1 MTSPDGNRWLT
12 YSTGDVCLFVSISN
26 TEADGG
32 KIMSEKFINVI
43 GAGLAGS
50 EAAWQIAKRG
60 IKVHLYEMRPVRQ
73 TAAHHTDKFAEL
85 VCSNS
90 LRGNSLT
97 NAVGVLKEEMRQ
109 LDSVIIRSADECAVP
124 AGGALAVDRHE
135 FAALVTES
143 VKNHPNVTVFT
154 EEITEIPEGPTVI
167 ATGPLTSK
175 DLSDQL
181 RVLTGEDYLYFYDA
195 AAPIIE
201 KESIDMDKV
210 YLKSRY
216 DKGEAAYLNCPMTE
230 EEFDR
235 FYEALTTAETVP
247 LKEFEKE
254 IYFEGCMPIE
264 VMGQR
269 GKKTM
274 LFGPMKPVGLEDP
287 KTGKRPYAV
296 VQLRQDDAAGTLYNL
311 VGFQTHLKWGAQ
323 KEVLRLIPG
332 LENVEIVRYGVMHRN
347 TFINS
352 PNLLKPTYQY
362 REREDLFFAGQMTG
376 VEGYVESAASGL
388 VAGMNAAKQLLGEEL
403 VEFPQETAI
412 GSMAYYITHTNAK
425 NFQPMNA
432 NFGIFKELEVR
443 IKNKQ
448 ERYEAYANRAL
459 ETIQNFI
466 KK

>member
-1 MTSPDGNRWLT
+1 MK
-12 YSTGDVCLFVSISN
+12 
-26 TEADGG
+26 EAV
-32 KIMSEKFINVI
+32 KVI

-50 EAAWQIAKRG
+50 EAAWQIAQRG
-60 IKVHLYEMRPVRQ
+60 VKVFLYEMRPVKQ

-90 LRGNSLT
+90 LRANSLT
-97 NAVGVLKEEMRQ
+97 NAVGVLKEEMRL
-109 LDSVIIRSADECAVP
+109 LDSCIVKAADSSSVP

-135 FAALVTES
+135 FAAMVTKQ
-143 VKNHPNVTVFT
+143 VKSHPNVTVVH
-154 EEITEIPEGPTVI
+154 EEVVDIPEGPTII

-175 DLSDQL
+175 ALSMSL
-181 RVLTGEDYLYFYDA
+181 RKITGEDYLYFYDA

-201 KESIDMDKV
+201 KESIDMSKV

-235 FYEALTTAETVP
+235 FYDTLINAETAP

-254 IYFEGCMPIE
+254 IFFESCMPIE
-264 VMGQR
+264 VMALR

-287 KTGKRPYAV
+287 HTGKRPFAV
-296 VQLRQDDAAGTLYNL
+296 VQLRQDDAAGTLYNI

-323 KEVLRLIPG
+323 KEVIRLIPG
-332 LENVEIVRYGVMHRN
+332 LENAEIVRYGVMHRN

-352 PNLLKPTYQY
+352 PKVLKATYQLKD
-362 REREDLFFAGQMTG
+362 REDLFFAGQMTG

-388 VAGMNAAKQLLGEEL
+388 IAGINAARIVAGQTPI
-403 VEFPQETAI
+403 EFPHETAI
-412 GSMAYYITHTNAK
+412 GSLARYIATANPD
-425 NFQPMNA
+425 NFQPMNI
-432 NFGIFKELEVR
+432 NFGLLPELNMKIKGKKERNE
-443 IKNKQ
+443 Q
-448 ERYEAYANRAL
+448 HATRAL
-459 ETIQNFI
+459 QTIQKFMKNM
-466 KK
+466 

>member
-1 MTSPDGNRWLT
+1 MNQT
-12 YSTGDVCLFVSISN
+12 V
-26 TEADGG
+26 
-32 KIMSEKFINVI
+32 NVI

-50 EAAWQIAKRG
+50 EAAWQLAKRG
-60 IKVHLYEMRPVRQ
+60 FNVRLYEMRPVKQ
-73 TAAHHTDKFAEL
+73 TPAHHTDKFAEL

-90 LRGNSLT
+90 LRANSLT
-97 NAVGVLKEEMRQ
+97 NAVGVLKEEMRV
-109 LDSVIIRSADECAVP
+109 LDSAIIAAADECSVP

-135 FAALVTES
+135 FAANVTEK
-143 VKNHPNVTVFT
+143 VKNHPNVTVLH
-154 EEITEIPEGPTVI
+154 EEVTEIPEGPTII
-167 ATGPLTSK
+167 ATGPLTSEA
-175 DLSDQL
+175 LSAKL
-181 RVLTGEDYLYFYDA
+181 RELTGEDYLYFYDA
-195 AAPIIE
+195 AAPIVE
-201 KESIDMDKV
+201 KDSLDMDKV

-235 FYEALTTAETVP
+235 FYDALVSAETVP

-254 IYFEGCMPIE
+254 IFFEGCMPIE
-264 VMGQR
+264 VMAKR

-296 VQLRQDDAAGTLYNL
+296 VQLRQDDAAGTLYNI
-311 VGFQTHLKWGAQ
+311 VGFQTHLKWGDQ

-332 LENVEIVRYGVMHRN
+332 LEQAEIVRYGVMHRN

-352 PNLLKPTYQY
+352 PSLLKATYQFKK
-362 REREDLFFAGQMTG
+362 RDDLFFAGQMTG

-388 VAGMNAAKQLLGEEL
+388 VAGINAARLIQGKEP
-403 VEFPQETAI
+403 VTFSNETAI
-412 GSMAYYITHTNAK
+412 GSMAHYITETNKK

-432 NFGIFKELEVR
+432 NFGLFKELGVK

-448 ERYEAYANRAL
+448 ERNEQYASRAL
-459 ETIQNFI
+459 ETIRNI
-466 KK
+466 SKTL